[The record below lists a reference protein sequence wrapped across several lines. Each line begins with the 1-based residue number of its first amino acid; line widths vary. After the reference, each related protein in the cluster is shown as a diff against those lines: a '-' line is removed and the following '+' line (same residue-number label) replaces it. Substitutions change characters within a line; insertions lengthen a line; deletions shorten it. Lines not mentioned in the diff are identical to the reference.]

1 MHGAVLERIYPRSFH
16 VPLVGV
22 PPLDT
27 HDADR
32 DRDFNFN
39 RASTPTSR
47 IDGSQQPALHFACT
61 PVPGVSVTLFER
73 LAEREPVPRVPSLH
87 RPVRALSE
95 PQRALTRSSP
105 SPSSIE
111 FGTTRNSTRTHPFC
125 VLIASLSR
133 LERRTRLCQSTS
145 QALAEYNFATCA
157 FGLKCVPHLPDHGR
171 IPLELEFRFVGRG
184 LTTDPQSILRRS
196 TGPANGRPIPKPL
209 GHIGNTTVRIPGFE
223 YNLFRLGTRTRRG
236 RGHQVSHRTTDSWY
250 LLQPTGVT
258 TQYWDHSNDNCLNTP
273 STYQYDIIGV

>member
-1 MHGAVLERIYPRSFH
+1 M
-16 VPLVGV
+16 
-22 PPLDT
+22 
-27 HDADR
+27 
-32 DRDFNFN
+32 
-39 RASTPTSR
+39 
-47 IDGSQQPALHFACT
+47 
-61 PVPGVSVTLFER
+61 
-73 LAEREPVPRVPSLH
+73 
-87 RPVRALSE
+87 RALSE

-105 SPSSIE
+105 SPSYIE
-111 FGTTRNSTRTHPFC
+111 FGTARNSTRTHPFC

-171 IPLELEFRFVGRG
+171 SPSELEFRFVGPG

-196 TGPANGRPIPKPL
+196 TGPANGRPIPKQL

-236 RGHQVSHRTTDSWY
+236 RGHRVSHRTTDSWY
-250 LLQPTGVT
+250 LHQPTGVT

-273 STYQYDIIGV
+273 STYQYR